1 MYSDNLNAVTPTLL
15 DAIDRQMLTV
25 TPGARLIDVIQQM
38 SNTRCEEVASP
49 GSAPRRVSCAMVVE
63 ANQIVGIF
71 TERDIVRL
79 SAKGDGFENL
89 TVGDVMTSP
98 VTTLGESQLED
109 VFAVLFLFRRYRIR
123 HLPIVDDHDQLIGVV
138 TPGSIRR
145 VLRPANLLKMRRV
158 ADVMTSEVLHAPR
171 EATVLSLAQQMA
183 EHRVSCIVIVDTDSE
198 RTRHNE
204 LTALTPVGIVTE
216 RDIVQFQALQ
226 LSLHTLTAQ
235 DVMSSPLFL
244 LSPNDSLWTAHSE
257 MHRRRVRRLV
267 VSWNWG
273 LKLGIVTQTSLL
285 RVFDPIEMYG
295 IIESLQRTLTQI
307 KDAESIAQ
315 TSLMAKAERDSRDIP
330 SLLLDI
336 ETRLICLADP
346 TQFSAQ
352 HQQELIQGALK
363 ILQQVQAMMG

>member
-1 MYSDNLNAVTPTLL
+1 
-15 DAIDRQMLTV
+15 
-25 TPGARLIDVIQQM
+25 
-38 SNTRCEEVASP
+38 
-49 GSAPRRVSCAMVVE
+49 
-63 ANQIVGIF
+63 
-71 TERDIVRL
+71 
-79 SAKGDGFENL
+79 
-89 TVGDVMTSP
+89 MTSP
-98 VTTLGESQLED
+98 VTTLSESKLED

-123 HLPIVDDHDQLIGVV
+123 HLPIVDDQDQLVGVV

-171 EATVLSLAQQMA
+171 ETTVLSLAQQMA

-198 RTRHNE
+198 RTPRNE

-226 LSLHTLTAQ
+226 LSLNTLTAQ
-235 DVMSSPLFL
+235 EVMSSPLFL
-244 LSPNDSLWTAHSE
+244 LSPTDSLWTAHSE
-257 MHRRRVRRLV
+257 MQQRRVRRLV

-285 RVFDPIEMYG
+285 KVFDPIEMYS

-315 TSLMAKAERDSRDIP
+315 ASVGAVPGRDQIDIP
-330 SLLLDI
+330 ALLLDI
-336 ETRLICLADP
+336 EARLICLADP
-346 TQFSAQ
+346 NQFSAQ
-352 HQQELIQGALK
+352 HQQELIQGALVM
-363 ILQQVQAMMG
+363 LQQVRAVMG